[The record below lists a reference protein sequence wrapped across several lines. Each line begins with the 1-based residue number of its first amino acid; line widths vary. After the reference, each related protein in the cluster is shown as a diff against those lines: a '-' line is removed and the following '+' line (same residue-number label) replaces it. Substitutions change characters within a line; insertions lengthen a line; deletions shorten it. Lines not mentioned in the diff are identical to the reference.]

1 MEYGWVML
9 FILSVMGGIIAYLG
23 DKIGSRVGKR
33 KIVLFGLRPKY
44 TSIVITILT
53 GISIAVVTLG
63 VMFVLSQNVRIAL
76 FGMHQL
82 QMQKAELEAQ
92 RDTLQ
97 KQAEALGNEL
107 ADKNSLIASNEE
119 LLKQQQAQLDGKNE
133 EIRLTQLDLQ
143 QAQQARDDKTRQL
156 SIIQVAMDE
165 AKTDKEEAEAA
176 RDAAVSDKE
185 KAQKDLTM
193 LEETKQQMMTII
205 QTLDQRIRLLN
216 QTMTHIREGFVIFRA
231 GEVLSSIVLNGGMN
245 EAATRQEVSQA
256 MNQTN
261 TMICRR
267 LGIQDEN
274 AVLVY
279 ISPDEFESVI
289 HELQQSGNKKKLL
302 RVIAAGN
309 IMLGEPTLVHIEMYD
324 NQLVYHRGETVYE
337 AKLPAQEST
346 ENTELLVLRFLHNV
360 NKNAQ
365 MRGMLPDPLT
375 GNVGAVTVTEM
386 FDAIAKIKSYS
397 GSNVVLR
404 AVTMS
409 DIYTAGPLGVDI
421 LVEPA
426 NE

>member
-193 LEETKQQMMTII
+193 LEETKQQMMTTI

-365 MRGMLPDPLT
+365 MRGMLSDPLT

-409 DIYTAGPLGVDI
+409 DTYTAGPLGVDI

>member
-92 RDTLQ
+92 RDRLQ

-193 LEETKQQMMTII
+193 LEETKQQMMTTI

-231 GEVLSSIVLNGGMN
+231 GEVLSSIVLKGGMN

-324 NQLVYHRGETVYE
+324 NQLVYYRGETVYE

-409 DIYTAGPLGVDI
+409 DTYTAGPLGVDI

>member
-97 KQAEALGNEL
+97 KQAKALGNEL

-193 LEETKQQMMTII
+193 LEETKQQMMTTI

>member
-92 RDTLQ
+92 RDRLQ

-193 LEETKQQMMTII
+193 LEETKQQMMTTI

-409 DIYTAGPLGVDI
+409 DTYTAGPLGVDI
-421 LVEPA
+421 LVEPT

>member
-193 LEETKQQMMTII
+193 LEETKQQMMTTI

>member
-9 FILSVMGGIIAYLG
+9 FILSIMGGIIAYLG

-63 VMFVLSQNVRIAL
+63 VMSVLSKNVRIAL

-92 RDTLQ
+92 RDTLR

-156 SIIQVAMDE
+156 SVIQVAMDE
-165 AKTDKEEAEAA
+165 AKTDKEQAEAA

-193 LEETKQQMMTII
+193 LEETKQQMMTTI

-231 GEVLSSIVLNGGMN
+231 GEVLSSIVLTGGMN

-289 HELQQSGNKKKLL
+289 HELQQAGNKKKLL

-324 NQLVYHRGETVYE
+324 NQLVYRRGETVYE

-346 ENTELLVLRFLHNV
+346 EDTELLVLRFLHNV

-365 MRGMLPDPLT
+365 LKGMLPDPLT

-386 FDAIAKIKSYS
+386 FDAIAKIKSYN

-409 DIYTAGPLGVDI
+409 DTYTAGPLGVDI
-421 LVEPA
+421 LVEPT
-426 NE
+426 ND

>member
-97 KQAEALGNEL
+97 KQAEVLGNEL

-193 LEETKQQMMTII
+193 LEETKQQMMTTI

-409 DIYTAGPLGVDI
+409 DTYTAGPLGVDI

>member
-193 LEETKQQMMTII
+193 LEETKQQMMTTI

-289 HELQQSGNKKKLL
+289 HELHQSGNKKKLL

>member
-193 LEETKQQMMTII
+193 LEETKQQMMTTI

-245 EAATRQEVSQA
+245 EAATRQKVSQA

-289 HELQQSGNKKKLL
+289 QELQQSGNKKKLL

-409 DIYTAGPLGVDI
+409 DTYTAGPLGVDI

>member
-193 LEETKQQMMTII
+193 LEETKQQMMTTI

-324 NQLVYHRGETVYE
+324 NQLVYHRGETVYK

>member
-9 FILSVMGGIIAYLG
+9 FILAVMGGIIAYLG

-44 TSIVITILT
+44 TSILITILT

-92 RDTLQ
+92 REKLSR
-97 KQAEALGNEL
+97 QAEALGQEL

-133 EIRLTQLDLQ
+133 EIRMTQLDLQ

-165 AKTDKEEAEAA
+165 AKTDKENAEAA

-185 KAQKDLTM
+185 KAQSDLAM
-193 LEETKQQMMTII
+193 LEETKKSMMATI

-216 QTMTHIREGFVIFRA
+216 QTMTNIREGIVVFRA
-231 GEVLSSIVLNGGMN
+231 GEVLNGGMS

-256 MNQTN
+256 MSQTN

-274 AVLVY
+274 TILVY
-279 ISPDEFESVI
+279 IAPDEFEAVI
-289 HELQQSGNKKKLL
+289 HDLQQSGNKKKLL

-309 IMLGEPTLVHIEMYD
+309 IVLGEPTLVHIEMYD

-337 AKLPAQEST
+337 AKLPAQEVSG
-346 ENTELLVLRFLHNV
+346 NAELLVLRFLHTV
-360 NKNAQ
+360 NQKAQ
-365 MRGMLPDPLT
+365 LKGMLPDPLT

-386 FDAIAKIKSYS
+386 FDAISKIKSYN

-404 AVTMS
+404 AVTMH
-409 DIYTAGPLGVDI
+409 DTYTAGPLGVDI
-421 LVEPA
+421 IVEPA

>member
-1 MEYGWVML
+1 
-9 FILSVMGGIIAYLG
+9 
-23 DKIGSRVGKR
+23 
-33 KIVLFGLRPKY
+33 
-44 TSIVITILT
+44 
-53 GISIAVVTLG
+53 
-63 VMFVLSQNVRIAL
+63 
-76 FGMHQL
+76 
-82 QMQKAELEAQ
+82 
-92 RDTLQ
+92 
-97 KQAEALGNEL
+97 
-107 ADKNSLIASNEE
+107 
-119 LLKQQQAQLDGKNE
+119 
-133 EIRLTQLDLQ
+133 
-143 QAQQARDDKTRQL
+143 
-156 SIIQVAMDE
+156 MDE

-193 LEETKQQMMTII
+193 LEETKQQMMTTI

-261 TMICRR
+261 TLICRR

-409 DIYTAGPLGVDI
+409 DTYTAGPLGVDI

>member
-193 LEETKQQMMTII
+193 LEETKQQMMTTI

-409 DIYTAGPLGVDI
+409 DTYTAGPLGVDI
-421 LVEPA
+421 LVEPT

>member
-119 LLKQQQAQLDGKNE
+119 LLKQQQAQLDRKNE

-193 LEETKQQMMTII
+193 LEETKQQMMTTI

-409 DIYTAGPLGVDI
+409 DTYTAGPLGVDI

>member
-193 LEETKQQMMTII
+193 LEETKQQMMTTI

-365 MRGMLPDPLT
+365 IRGMLPDPLT

-409 DIYTAGPLGVDI
+409 DTYTAGPLGVDI
-421 LVEPA
+421 LVEPT

>member
-193 LEETKQQMMTII
+193 LEETKQQMMTTI

-324 NQLVYHRGETVYE
+324 NQLVYHRGEMVYE

-409 DIYTAGPLGVDI
+409 DTYTAGPLGVDI

>member
-193 LEETKQQMMTII
+193 LEETKQQMMTTI

-375 GNVGAVTVTEM
+375 GNVGAVAVTEM

>member
-9 FILSVMGGIIAYLG
+9 FILAVMGGIIAYLG

-44 TSIVITILT
+44 TSILITILT

-92 RDTLQ
+92 REKLSR
-97 KQAEALGNEL
+97 QAEALGQEL

-133 EIRLTQLDLQ
+133 EIRMTQLDL
-143 QAQQARDDKTRQL
+143 QQARDDKTRQL

-165 AKTDKEEAEAA
+165 AKTDKENAEAA

-185 KAQKDLTM
+185 KAQSDLAM
-193 LEETKQQMMTII
+193 LEETKKSMMATI

-216 QTMTHIREGFVIFRA
+216 QTMTNIREGIVVFRA
-231 GEVLSSIVLNGGMN
+231 GEVLSSVVLNGGMS

-256 MNQTN
+256 MSQTN

-274 AVLVY
+274 TILVY
-279 ISPDEFESVI
+279 IAPDEFEAVI
-289 HELQQSGNKKKLL
+289 HDLQQSGNKKKLL

-309 IMLGEPTLVHIEMYD
+309 IVLGEPTLVHIEMYD

-337 AKLPAQEST
+337 AKLPAKEVSG
-346 ENTELLVLRFLHNV
+346 NAELLVLRFLHKV
-360 NKNAQ
+360 NQKAQ
-365 MRGMLPDPLT
+365 LKGMLPDPLT

-386 FDAIAKIKSYS
+386 FDAISKIKSYN

-404 AVTMS
+404 AVTMH
-409 DIYTAGPLGVDI
+409 DTYTAGPLGVDI
-421 LVEPA
+421 IVEPA

>member
-107 ADKNSLIASNEE
+107 VDKNSLIASNEE

-193 LEETKQQMMTII
+193 LEETKQQMMTTI

-409 DIYTAGPLGVDI
+409 DTYTAGPLGVDI